1 MALDDLTP
9 QLRTRLGRVERVAG
23 IFVALA
29 VTLLVV
35 GFLYYLYQAG
45 VRKGWFVTQVAY
57 FTYVNSA
64 AGLKVGDPVKMMG
77 FDAGEITRIVPEK
90 PGAQYNVYVE
100 FRIKEPNYGYIWS
113 PDSHVIVTTGDFL
126 GNRYLEVTKG
136 GVPLLTNVQY
146 RATYREEVRDG
157 KTVVTGIWALGE
169 NHYAPYTK
177 ESKYW
182 LSSDES
188 PTVTERLDI
197 IAKQVED
204 ALPHV
209 LGLTNT
215 LATLLANG
223 SQAGSNLNTV
233 FLSLQPV
240 ATNLA
245 QITSQLR
252 EPDGSLG
259 RWLVSTNFG
268 RQLDTA
274 LTSANSTLT
283 GIDTNLATLVE
294 KLAVSLDNLSEI
306 TSNLNDQ
313 VQLNTN
319 MLSSISDAVV
329 HTDQLVQGLKR
340 HWLLKSAFKEK
351 TTNKPPSR
359 VTVPPMGSKR

>member
-1 MALDDLTP
+1 
-9 QLRTRLGRVERVAG
+9 
-23 IFVALA
+23 
-29 VTLLVV
+29 
-35 GFLYYLYQAG
+35 
-45 VRKGWFVTQVAY
+45 
-57 FTYVNSA
+57 
-64 AGLKVGDPVKMMG
+64 
-77 FDAGEITRIVPEK
+77 
-90 PGAQYNVYVE
+90 
-100 FRIKEPNYGYIWS
+100 
-113 PDSHVIVTTGDFL
+113 
-126 GNRYLEVTKG
+126 
-136 GVPLLTNVQY
+136 
-146 RATYREEVRDG
+146 
-157 KTVVTGIWALGE
+157 
-169 NHYAPYTK
+169 
-177 ESKYW
+177 
-182 LSSDES
+182 
-188 PTVTERLDI
+188 LDI